1 MRTKTLHLRGFTPF
15 SLKRS
20 VFVDDSEDG
29 TLDFK
34 DSASMFDSTDD
45 EEIPTAKV
53 GLGSPI
59 KHSSFNRTKNPIKQ
73 ISNAEEITLGHKAP
87 SKSSSKSATSNTSSP
102 IAFETAVPEI
112 EHDLPLKDIHN
123 HQKGN
128 YSKHRIW
135 PSI

>member
-1 MRTKTLHLRGFTPF
+1 MRTKKLHLRGFTPF

-45 EEIPTAKV
+45 EEIPAAKV

-59 KHSSFNRTKNPIKQ
+59 KDSLLNRAKNPVNQ
-73 ISNAEEITLGHKAP
+73 VSNAEETIQGNAAP
-87 SKSSSKSATSNTSSP
+87 SKSSAQSATSSSSSP
-102 IAFETAVPEI
+102 IAYEIAVPEI
-112 EHDLPLKDIHN
+112 EHNLPLKDIHN

-128 YSKHRIW
+128 
-135 PSI
+135 